1 MITDRLGAV
10 RGPRGLPETAARPR
24 RPAILLISASSAGAF
39 WATGRFPARRTPHA
53 AHDLSHLE
61 CIMRRGGFR
70 VHMNQPDGGQAP
82 VQRGGAILSF
92 AGDAKKSAT
101 GELSAGSAG
110 QMTFAGRSTNS
121 ITLREIYAAV
131 LGEKSL
137 WLPRAVHHRCLVSS
151 NVERYFVGLAARVD
165 KAVLKTLDHK
175 TLADSLVELRRLDA
189 TK

>member
-1 MITDRLGAV
+1 MAGPRWVRAVRAAEAVRRAEIAETSLPMSSAYSRQLTWCSSSPGIGLVQMITDRLGAV
-10 RGPRGLPETAARPR
+10 RGPRGLPEAAARPR

-110 QMTFAGRSTNS
+110 QMTFAGRS
-121 ITLREIYAAV
+121 
-131 LGEKSL
+131 
-137 WLPRAVHHRCLVSS
+137 
-151 NVERYFVGLAARVD
+151 
-165 KAVLKTLDHK
+165 
-175 TLADSLVELRRLDA
+175 
-189 TK
+189 